1 MACNY
6 ETLGAHIRN
15 ALSPYANVIAFIKD
29 MKNAEDTGDE
39 KMFNLFKKMLY
50 NSTDN
55 LQHLIDISQMP
66 EVEAINWRQTEL
78 GINYLNSLDN
88 E

>member
-15 ALSPYANVIAFIKD
+15 ALTPYNNVIAFIKD
-29 MKNAEDTGDE
+29 MKEAEDSGDTKKFE
-39 KMFNLFKKMLY
+39 IFKKMLY
-50 NSTDN
+50 KSSDN
-55 LQHLIDISQMP
+55 LQHLIDISKMP

-78 GINYLNSLDN
+78 GINYLNSLEN